1 MPVVKRKAF
10 AYITRRDR
18 LLVFSHPHEPDAGIQ
33 VPAGTM
39 EDGET
44 PEVAVMREAV
54 EETGLT
60 CLSLVRFLGEQ
71 LLDRS
76 DVGMDEVHHRY
87 FFHLHCDD
95 ETPATW
101 RHYELD
107 PSDGSE
113 PPLFEFFWVRM
124 PDGVPQ
130 LTAGH
135 GALLHLLVD
144 PGGVSA

>member
-10 AYITRRDR
+10 AYITRGDQ
-18 LLVFSHPHEPDAGIQ
+18 LLVFSHPLEPDAGIQ

-39 EDGET
+39 EDGEA
-44 PEVAVMREAV
+44 PEDAVMREAQ

-71 LLDRS
+71 MLERS
-76 DVGMDEVHHRY
+76 DVGLDEIHHRY
-87 FFHLHCDD
+87 FFHLRCEE

-113 PPLFEFFWVRM
+113 PPLFEFFWARL
-124 PDGVPQ
+124 PDEVPE
-130 LTAGH
+130 LISGH
-135 GALLHLLVD
+135 GALLPVLV
-144 PGGVSA
+144 SSLT